1 VTLRLALG
9 PWAAALVMAAAGVRP
24 AAAQLYPALAQRYLL
39 TTDVRDERAI
49 WVNPAGLARRVE
61 ASLAAD
67 VSAERDVGTL
77 RVVQYG
83 ISFMSRNLGFG
94 WKRDR
99 YPGGAGAST
108 YAVAAGMGDDALG
121 AGVLRRWNQ
130 GGEGSWDL
138 ALRGHATGTIDL
150 SLVWRDIGSPVVRD
164 TVYRSRLVPAAGL
177 RLAGGRFLAGVEEDV
192 APNLR
197 SLGQLRAGA
206 TLALGPIV
214 VSVRGAFAGAAAER
228 GFALA
233 IGLEGASYHGA
244 LVGLVPSGS
253 AGIRTIGASGA
264 LVAAPGRA
272 VRR

>member
-1 VTLRLALG
+1 VTLRPALG
-9 PWAAALVMAAAGVRP
+9 PWAAALVMAAAGARP

-49 WVNPAGLARRVE
+49 WVNPAGLARRIQ

-67 VSAERDVGTL
+67 VSMDRDAGAL
-77 RVVQYG
+77 RVAQYG
-83 ISFMSRNLGFG
+83 VSFMSRNLGFG

-99 YPGGAGAST
+99 YPGGLGAST
-108 YAVAAGMGDDALG
+108 YAVGAGLGDDVLG

-130 GGEGSWDL
+130 GGQGSWDL

-150 SLVWRDIGSPVVRD
+150 SLVWRDVGSPVVRD
-164 TVYRSRLVPAAGL
+164 TVYRSRLVPAVGL

-192 APNLR
+192 AP
-197 SLGQLRAGA
+197 SLGALGQVRAGA

-214 VSVRGAFAGAAAER
+214 VSVRGAFAGAAAGR
-228 GFALA
+228 GIAIA
-233 IGLEGASYHGA
+233 IGLEGASYRGT

-253 AGIRTIGASGA
+253 GGLQTFGASGA
-264 LVAAPGRA
+264 LVAAPGRPT
-272 VRR
+272 RR